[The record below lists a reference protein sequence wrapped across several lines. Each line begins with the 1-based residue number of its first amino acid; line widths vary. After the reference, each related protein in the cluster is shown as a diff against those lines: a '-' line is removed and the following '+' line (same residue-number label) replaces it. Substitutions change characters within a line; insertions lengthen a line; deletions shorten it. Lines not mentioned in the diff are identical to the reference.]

1 MTTKHFYQRV
11 LWLLVPLLTLF
22 NLSVWGTDAVYTF
35 STSAGCS
42 ALGITYPSS
51 DGSYTDLSNNTNYVV
66 GQITM
71 TVVHGTTNTRVYNSS
86 ETVRLRLYKDAQL
99 TFAAASGYKITSVAF
114 SNSVNNISASPTG
127 SFSSTTWTA
136 PSNTTSVTFTKS
148 YTGNTANAS
157 ITVVYESTASC
168 STNPSVGNASLNG
181 TFNMTST
188 TSAIGVA
195 SGTCD
200 AGTNCSWADYG
211 FVWSDGANTTTPTV
225 GGTNCNKVQVGTSG
239 SATSWT
245 GSVQPSGSTSP
256 TSWTTGHTYYVRT
269 YGKNSKASATYYYSA
284 TAYTFTPQS
293 VTFKANGGTGSDKV
307 QYMRKSTSTAL
318 TANTFTRSGYSF
330 AGWATSS
337 SGSVAYT
344 DEQSVSIDADLV
356 LHAKWSPEDYT
367 ITLDNQS
374 ATTAVSTSI
383 SVTFDASTNLSST
396 PAITV
401 PEKTDYIFGGY
412 YTETAGG
419 GTQIIDANGD
429 VVASASDASYTYTDA
444 SKNWKY
450 PNNIT
455 LYAKW
460 TEHTYTNY
468 RTTCCDDPELA
479 FTYTG
484 VATAEELVRENKAR
498 LDAADEVVL
507 TYTTSSSGTITDPTS
522 ASVYKLTTGGDGSG
536 YGSRATTGGSGASA
550 QVDAISIDKTNKKIT
565 LSIKNTNSN
574 GTNTGCGTYR
584 VELYQAAY
592 NSGGDNYCEKTAYGF
607 VDVKIKYEFID
618 AVNGNTTVIKY
629 NTGSG
634 VLFPTAG
641 ELSGGSNCHSE
652 TRVLKGWISETKLTN
667 LYGSS
672 TRVLTL
678 DDVKDAANTIVAPG
692 ADGKGIYAQGTKW
705 YAVWAYER

>member
-1 MTTKHFYQRV
+1 
-11 LWLLVPLLTLF
+11 
-22 NLSVWGTDAVYTF
+22 
-35 STSAGCS
+35 
-42 ALGITYPSS
+42 
-51 DGSYTDLSNNTNYVV
+51 
-66 GQITM
+66 
-71 TVVHGTTNTRVYNSS
+71 
-86 ETVRLRLYKDAQL
+86 
-99 TFAAASGYKITSVAF
+99 
-114 SNSVNNISASPTG
+114 
-127 SFSSTTWTA
+127 
-136 PSNTTSVTFTKS
+136 
-148 YTGNTANAS
+148 
-157 ITVVYESTASC
+157 
-168 STNPSVGNASLNG
+168 
-181 TFNMTST
+181 MTST

-195 SGTCD
+195 SGTCG

-239 SATSWT
+239 TATSWT

-367 ITLDNQS
+367 ITLNNQS
-374 ATTAVSTSI
+374 ATTAGSPSI

-468 RTTCCDDPELA
+468 RTNCCTKAMLA
-479 FTYTG
+479 FSEDEYADQIRQDLHG
-484 VATAEELVRENKAR
+484 NVGSENKFE
-498 LDAADEVVL
+498 LEIPFS
-507 TYTTSSSGTITDPTS
+507 TSSTGTSYTTEIK
-522 ASVYKLTTGGDGSG
+522 KLS
-536 YGSRATTGGSGASA
+536 YGSRDESAAGSACADETAASVNSSTKKVTFQA
-550 QVDAISIDKTNKKIT
+550 WSTNPG
-565 LSIKNTNSN
+565 SN
-574 GTNTGCGTYR
+574 FKGQGTYR
-584 VELYQAAY
+584 IKLIQAAD
-592 NSGGDNYCEKTAYGF
+592 GDYCQGVDYVF
-607 VDVKIKYEFID
+607 VDVVMRDKFVD
-618 AVNGNTTVIKY
+618 NVNGNTTI
-629 NTGSG
+629 NRDGTG
-634 VLFPTAG
+634 TAVQTPA
-641 ELSGGSNCHSE
+641 EASLPETDECHE
-652 TRVLKGWISETKLTN
+652 TTRRLLGWIKETDLETW
-667 LYGSS
+667 YGS
-672 TRVLTL
+672 TNRVRDL
-678 DDVKDAANTIVAPG
+678 DDKKNDSKIVAPNTDVKTS
-692 ADGKGIYAQGTKW
+692 AVTW
-705 YAVWAYER
+705 YAVWGEEVAP